1 MSTALKWKIFVT
13 PGVPT
18 VNDDVAPGETVRMW
32 SPTSSILL
40 YGERDAIL
48 VDTLTTTAQ
57 ANALADWVEKAGK
70 NLTTIYATHG
80 HGDHFFGNGILLKRF
95 PGAKAVATP
104 KVLEIMK
111 KQTSP
116 QVMAGLWNKRF
127 PGLIP
132 ENIVLPDEMKGNS
145 LHLEGHELNVVDV
158 GHTDTDDCTCLHV
171 PSADLVVAGDIAYN
185 DVHQYFAESL
195 THEKRMEWI
204 AALDKVEALKP
215 KVVIAGHK
223 RETNDDGP
231 HIIEESR
238 QYIRDFDRLVEETS
252 TTLALYNAM
261 LELYPERLNRGA
273 LWGSARALKG
283 WPSPQSRGLTASSTS
298 N

>member
-1 MSTALKWKIFVT
+1 MSVQLNWKIFVT

-18 VNDDVAPGETVRMW
+18 VSDDFPPGETVRMW
-32 SPTSSILL
+32 SPTSSILIC
-40 YGERDAIL
+40 GERDAIL

-57 ANALADWVEKAGK
+57 ANALADWVEKSGK

-80 HGDHFFGNGILLKRF
+80 HGDHFFGNGILLERF
-95 PGAKAVATP
+95 PRSRAVATP
-104 KVLEIMK
+104 KVLEIMR
-111 KQTSP
+111 KQMSP

-132 ENIVLPDEMKGNS
+132 QNIVLPERLDGDT
-145 LHLEGHELNVVDV
+145 LRLEGHELIVIDV

-171 PSADLVVAGDIAYN
+171 PSVDLVVAGDIAYN

-195 THEKRMEWI
+195 THQQRMQWI

-223 RETNDDGP
+223 RDTNGDGP
-231 HIIEESR
+231 NIIDETR
-238 QYIRDFDRLVEETS
+238 QYIRDFDRLIDKTS
-252 TTLALYNAM
+252 TTLELYNAM
-261 LELYPERLNRGA
+261 LKLYPHRLNRGA

-283 WPSPQSRGLTASSTS
+283 
-298 N
+298 

>member
-1 MSTALKWKIFVT
+1 MSVQLKWKIFVT

-18 VNDDVAPGETVRMW
+18 VNDDCPPGETVRMW
-32 SPTSSILL
+32 SPTSSILV

-48 VDTLTTTAQ
+48 VDTLTTVAQ
-57 ANALADWVEKAGK
+57 ANALADWVAKSGK

-80 HGDHFFGNGILLKRF
+80 HGDHFFGNGILLERF
-95 PGAKAVATP
+95 PGARAVATP
-104 KVLEIMK
+104 KVLEIMR
-111 KQTSP
+111 KQMSP
-116 QVMAGLWNKRF
+116 QVMAALWNKRF

-132 ENIVLPDEMKGNS
+132 QNIVLPEKLDGDT
-145 LHLEGHELNVVDV
+145 LRLEGNELIVVDV

-171 PSADLVVAGDIAYN
+171 LSVDLVVAGDIAYN

-195 THEKRMEWI
+195 THQKRMEWI

-223 RETNDDGP
+223 RDTNGDGP
-231 HIIEESR
+231 NIIEESR
-238 QYIRDFDRLVEETS
+238 QYIRDFDGLIDKTS
-252 TTLALYNAM
+252 TTLELYNAM
-261 LELYPERLNRGA
+261 LKLYPDRINRGA

-283 WPSPQSRGLTASSTS
+283 
-298 N
+298 